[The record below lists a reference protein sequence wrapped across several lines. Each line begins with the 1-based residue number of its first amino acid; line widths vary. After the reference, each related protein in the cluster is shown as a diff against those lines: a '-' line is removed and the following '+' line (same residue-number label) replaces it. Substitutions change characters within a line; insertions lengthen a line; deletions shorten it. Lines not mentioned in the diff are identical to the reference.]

1 MSGQQFVWTRRG
13 VVLSYFAILL
23 MAGFL
28 FFINVLPQFVAAGYK
43 DSIPWMGTSANV
55 FKWVYP
61 ALQIALILGVGL
73 TMAAPSASNF
83 ERIGIVF
90 LLFTSLVYLWPSV
103 VYIGNLPSSWLHG
116 SGFGHVYP
124 SIVPFIQAWLFAG
137 MLTQLAKWCAVNCH
151 GTQSKAGNSRTTDK
165 QAWERAFTG
174 LRFLVIVG
182 AVWLV
187 VWLVLYYLPIV
198 IPRLSL
204 LYIRFFRL
212 WMMLPQLGMFGLMV
226 MLAAFSRP
234 VTRVIQ
240 LLKSYVYEGSA
251 SQDPQVQQSG
261 NTMESMR
268 PVGFIFTGLALFSYA
283 SYLASQ
289 KWLEPAYAAK
299 QREVLKVKLDKF
311 EEDFQKANA
320 EPVSS
325 IGTDAP
331 NLMMEPIE
339 GDMVSLESL
348 RGKVVV
354 LYFCSTESIPCA
366 VELPTLNLLSNGKWK
381 ENVEVLGLST
391 ESKSVLQA
399 FSKENKIDFPLMS
412 SKDWPAPFNT
422 IRVMPTTYIIDAQG
436 IIRERIVGMKGLS
449 KYKAAIEK
457 VLSVSGKK
465 ENESTP

>member
-1 MSGQQFVWTRRG
+1 
-13 VVLSYFAILL
+13 
-23 MAGFL
+23 
-28 FFINVLPQFVAAGYK
+28 
-43 DSIPWMGTSANV
+43 
-55 FKWVYP
+55 
-61 ALQIALILGVGL
+61 
-73 TMAAPSASNF
+73 
-83 ERIGIVF
+83 
-90 LLFTSLVYLWPSV
+90 
-103 VYIGNLPSSWLHG
+103 
-116 SGFGHVYP
+116 
-124 SIVPFIQAWLFAG
+124 

-151 GTQSKAGNSRTTDK
+151 GTQSKAGNSRITDK